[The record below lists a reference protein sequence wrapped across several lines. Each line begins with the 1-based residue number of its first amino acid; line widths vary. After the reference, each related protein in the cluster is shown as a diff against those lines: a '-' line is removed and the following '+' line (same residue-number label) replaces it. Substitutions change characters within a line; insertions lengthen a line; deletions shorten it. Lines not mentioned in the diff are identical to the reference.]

1 VIDRFP
7 EIEIVNASR
16 RDRANELAP
25 PKTVDLKKKNLLFFL
40 DIPIVAMSENSNY
53 QLKIMP

>member
-25 PKTVDLKKKNLLFFL
+25 PKTVDLKNKKKIFYFF
-40 DIPIVAMSENSNY
+40 
-53 QLKIMP
+53 